1 MCHSASVSL
10 GSFTIGAI
18 FSYLLY
24 RENDISYKMLGV
36 FLGYIIL
43 MQLIE
48 FLLWSH
54 QVCDNYN
61 KSISFLG
68 MYLNY
73 LQPFVLAILLLYFF
87 NQPKFNKNIIIT
99 TASIY
104 LVITLL
110 YTSQYY
116 FNLDKCTIKKNNPY
130 LLWNWGQ
137 MNYSYAMS
145 IIYLIALFV
154 LIYFGVPNKTA
165 AFGIIFLSF
174 ITLLFSVLFYP
185 RPFIGAIWCF
195 FGAFIPLMFYIY
207 KKLIIDYKLLI

>member
-1 MCHSASVSL
+1 MCHSAPVSL
-10 GSFTIGAI
+10 VSFTIGAI

-24 RENDISYKMLGV
+24 CENDISYKILGI

-68 MYLNY
+68 MYINY
-73 LQPFVLAILLLYFF
+73 LQPFVLAMLLLYFYKQH
-87 NQPKFNKNIIIT
+87 NFNKKILIIT
-99 TASIY
+99 GSIY
-104 LVITLL
+104 LLIMLL

-116 FNLDKCTIKKNNPY
+116 FNSDKCTIKNNNPY

-137 MNYSYAMS
+137 MNYSS
-145 IIYLIALFV
+145 LVSVIYVITLFI
-154 LIYFGVPNKTA
+154 LIYFGIPDKKA

-174 ITLLFSVLFYP
+174 ITLLLSVIFYP
-185 RPFIGAIWCF
+185 RPFIGSIWCF

-207 KKLIIDYKLLI
+207 KKLIIDYIK